1 MNYKHSSITIVII
14 SLALLTGC
22 INLHKSIIIS
32 ESTSY
37 SLADIVNLQ
46 SQIISPFI
54 VFGDDIYVHTKEYV
68 YSINSADWKINW
80 RSKCPGYM
88 RNSSLFV
95 SKSFVFAPDK
105 YGNIF
110 QFDRLS
116 GLQIRTFEIS
126 KWMPHVIRAIDAI
139 YSPGETLIVGY
150 SGSTVIAW
158 DISTGERI
166 WDFGPTP
173 KSYIYILGY
182 DNKVVVGT
190 NDSLQVLDLD
200 TGILIKSLSITSPVS
215 ALYNLSN
222 NYYMFITSKDE
233 HSTISVVNK
242 DGLDIEKKIEINT
255 NEVSCISKIN
265 ENIYL
270 SGQGVFE
277 LDNSFGSI
285 KKISDLDSLGCVSS
299 INNKSLVSF
308 EWSEKLVFLS
318 KSDKAKTFSHNY
330 YSNLFMNLL
339 LRIDPIILGKYL
351 LVPVG
356 SNIYIYSE

>member
-1 MNYKHSSITIVII
+1 M
-14 SLALLTGC
+14 LTGC
-22 INLHKSIIIS
+22 SNLHKSIKID
-32 ESTSY
+32 ENTTY
-37 SLADIVNLQ
+37 SLTDVVNLQ

-54 VFGDDIYVHTKEYV
+54 VFGDDIYVHTKDYV
-68 YSINSADWKINW
+68 YSINSANWKINW

-116 GLQIRTFEIS
+116 GSQIRTYEIS

-139 YSPGETLIVGY
+139 YSSGEILIVGY

-166 WDFGPTP
+166 WDYGPTP
-173 KSYIYILGY
+173 KTYIYILGY

-200 TGILIKSLSITSPVS
+200 TGILLKFLSITSPVS

-222 NYYMFITSKDE
+222 NYFIFITSKDE

-277 LDNSFGSI
+277 LDNSFGSV
-285 KKISDLDSLGCVSS
+285 KKISDLDSLGCVSG

-318 KSDKAKTFSHNY
+318 KGDKAKTFSHNY
-330 YSNLFMNLL
+330 YSNILMNLV
-339 LRIDPIILGKYL
+339 LRIDPIVLGEYL

-356 SNIYIYSE
+356 SNVYIYSE